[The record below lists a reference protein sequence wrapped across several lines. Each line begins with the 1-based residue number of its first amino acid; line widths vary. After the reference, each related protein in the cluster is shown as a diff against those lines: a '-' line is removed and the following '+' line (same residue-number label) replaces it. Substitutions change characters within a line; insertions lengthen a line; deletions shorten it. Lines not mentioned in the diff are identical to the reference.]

1 MAKLTYLVIERF
13 HDGDAAPVYQRLRER
28 GRLIP
33 DGLSYVASWVDA
45 TLRCCYQVME
55 TEDPALLEQWV
66 AQWRDLADFEVH
78 PVISSA
84 EAAQRVATVSGG
96 GPAAGRPQ

>member
-1 MAKLTYLVIERF
+1 
-13 HDGDAAPVYQRLRER
+13 LRER

-33 DGLSYVASWVDA
+33 DGLDYVASWVDA
-45 TLRCCYQVME
+45 TLRYCVQVME
-55 TEDPALLEQWV
+55 TENPALLEQWV
-66 AQWRDLADFEVH
+66 AQWRDLAGFEVH

-84 EAAQRVATVSGG
+84 EAAQRVAPVSGG